1 MFGPIEFRAAAAAGM
16 EYRAVG
22 MVVDPEHRHRRA
34 VDLEDDQKTLR
45 GTAIVFNKRSLNLG
59 GWFEVIR
66 PSAVDRTLADSA
78 AEVRALVDHETRLV
92 LGNSQAGTMK
102 MKKGKTGLQVDI
114 DMPATTYARDVTEV
128 VRRGDVHGMSFRFR
142 VMPDGDEW
150 DLLPNGDIVRYVND
164 MRFDEV
170 SVVTFPAYDAT
181 DVEVLREIGML
192 DDRNAKRSLEA
203 YQVKQRQNVEWLR
216 RLERVKAAGWQ
227 FTGRSAA

>member
-22 MVVDPEHRHRRA
+22 LVVDPDHRHRRA
-34 VDLEDDQKTLR
+34 VDLEDDQKSIQ

-59 GWFEVIR
+59 GWFEIIR
-66 PSAVDRTLADSA
+66 PQAVDRTLGDA
-78 AEVRALVDHETRLV
+78 ASEVRALVDHETRLV
-92 LGNSQAGTMK
+92 IGNSQSGTMK
-102 MKKGKTGLQVDI
+102 MKKGKTGLGVTI
-114 DMPATTYARDVTEV
+114 EMPATTYARDLTEV

-150 DLLPNGDIVRYVND
+150 DIMPDGTIVRYVND

-170 SVVTFPAYDAT
+170 SVVTFPAYTDT

-203 YQVKQRQNVEWLR
+203 FQSKQRQNVEWLR
-216 RLERVKAAGWQ
+216 RLEKIKANGWK
-227 FTGRSAA
+227 FASRAA